1 MFVAATALH
10 AAVFMGLYVALGL
23 RVFSSPWTAI
33 ASQAAVNAVIG
44 LVSFAAIEAL
54 PGALERR
61 RTRRRK

>member
-1 MFVAATALH
+1 
-10 AAVFMGLYVALGL
+10 
-23 RVFSSPWTAI
+23 
-33 ASQAAVNAVIG
+33 VIG